1 MYLQSAREVLGT
13 MDDKPKWASDLELSV
28 CGQFYQ
34 GFVDDYTLVLAQH
47 CMATVLVLLRL
58 VVVRSACKR
67 EIKSKL
73 TLATMCGR
81 GVPASLGR

>member
-1 MYLQSAREVLGT
+1 

-47 CMATVLVLLRL
+47 CMT
-58 VVVRSACKR
+58 RSEKVEEECSA
-67 EIKSKL
+67 
-73 TLATMCGR
+73 GD
-81 GVPASLGR
+81 GG